1 MENVKKHR
9 YIKLITTN
17 ERRNQLVAEPNY
29 HTTKWFSEHLLAIE
43 MKKIK
48 AKTNKPAC
56 LGFLIL
62 RISKT
67 LMYEFWYD
75 YIKSKYQI
83 DGKLCYMDTESF
95 VTSIKTEDFEDTA
108 DDVENR
114 FDTFDLIQIMKS
126 IDHCL

>member
-1 MENVKKHR
+1 
-9 YIKLITTN
+9 
-17 ERRNQLVAEPNY
+17 
-29 HTTKWFSEHLLAIE
+29 

-75 YIKSKYQI
+75 FIKSKYQI

-114 FDTFDLIQIMKS
+114 FDTFDLIQIMMS

>member
-29 HTTKWFSEHLLAIE
+29 HTTKWFSENLLAIE

-48 AKTNKPAC
+48 AKMNKPAC

-75 YIKSKYQI
+75 YIKSKYQQNA
-83 DGKLCYMDTESF
+83 KLCYL
-95 VTSIKTEDFEDTA
+95 VTQFYY
-108 DDVENR
+108 
-114 FDTFDLIQIMKS
+114 
-126 IDHCL
+126 

>member
-1 MENVKKHR
+1 MKI
-9 YIKLITTN
+9 YY
-17 ERRNQLVAEPNY
+17 LVSEPSY
-29 HTTKWFSEHLLAIE
+29 HTAKWFSEDLLVI
-43 MKKIK
+43 KIK
-48 AKTNKPAC
+48 KKNKSKNEKASIQG
-56 LGFLIL
+56 LSIL
-62 RISKT
+62 AISKT

-95 VTSIKTEDFEDTA
+95 VTSIKTEDFEDNA